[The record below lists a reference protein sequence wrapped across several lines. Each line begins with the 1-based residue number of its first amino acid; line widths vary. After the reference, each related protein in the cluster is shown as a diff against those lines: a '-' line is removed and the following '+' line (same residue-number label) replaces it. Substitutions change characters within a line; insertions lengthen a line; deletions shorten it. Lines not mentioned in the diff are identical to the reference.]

1 MKLFPIIRSISV
13 VHLFRGKLL
22 EVVKIT
28 KSSLTYKECCLECDP
43 YVVRSNSVH
52 GYVTEEQFNHLKRYN
67 KQRMDLWTKYNQEM
81 KAIEDQYKLDIQT
94 FKEIND
100 SKGLTIEKQLAN
112 KSDKR

>member
-1 MKLFPIIRSISV
+1 M
-13 VHLFRGKLL
+13 

-28 KSSLTYKECCLECDP
+28 KSSMTYKECDSEGNP
-43 YVVRSNSVH
+43 SIVRSDSVH

-67 KQRMDLWTKYNQEM
+67 KQRMDLWAKYNEDMQ
-81 KAIEDQYKLDIQT
+81 AIEDQYKLDIQA

-112 KSDKR
+112 KLDKQ